1 MKIIPLFDK
10 DMNSNSSKLL
20 AIEPTT
26 DINLEKIN
34 KYKTVSLNCNFSSN
48 YLNRLLKFVKVIII
62 IKILPRY

>member
-20 AIEPTT
+20 TIEPTN
-26 DINLEKIN
+26 INLGKIN

-48 YLNRLLKFVKVIII
+48 YLNRLLKFVKIIII
-62 IKILPRY
+62 IKILPR

>member
-20 AIEPTT
+20 AIEPTN
-26 DINLEKIN
+26 INLEKIN

-48 YLNRLLKFVKVIII
+48 YLNRLLKFVKIIII
-62 IKILPRY
+62 IKILPR